1 MSSLFPSVTLA
12 PISDLISRYEKNLIV
27 IPEFQRDFVWTPAQI
42 KELIISIY
50 KGYPIGMLIQWETP
64 SELSSNVGRHWL
76 IDGQQRLLSLVAICK
91 GVVRLKGDK
100 YKSVALRFNPL
111 TEEFQFDSPRIR
123 NNPLWIDVKLL
134 VEKPLS
140 ETVTTLGKSAFLKEN
155 EIKLC
160 EQRLDKLR
168 SNLINYL
175 IPVCTLK
182 PELDPEDA
190 ANIFI
195 KLNATGT
202 RVKAAE
208 LYLATFAIMLPGKI
222 ATEISDFMDDMKR
235 QGWDLDVSVV
245 IRTILAFL
253 AGKVRIADRVLDQ
266 AKIIKKNYSDSQ
278 LQEAWLKA
286 KESIKYVINLLGNR
300 WGLYSLDLIPSQ
312 TVITTLA
319 FFCGVKNLVIDKDE
333 QDSMLKWFLLATYW
347 GRYSGATETRLN
359 EDIEVIKESKTD
371 PWRKLLSNIK
381 IVSGR
386 LIPSNEDYQG
396 AETDKLLLLYVLL
409 KEKGATSLLSTQQLR
424 NDITQIH
431 HIFPKALL
439 KGLHPEELVEDIA
452 NKTFIIGRENLHIG
466 NKEPIEY
473 LWGRVG
479 DNVLKA
485 HFIPQNPSLLK
496 KEKFQE
502 FLKERRRL
510 IIEGLN
516 EYFGGIESN

>member
-1 MSSLFPSVTLA
+1 MSSWSPPVTPT
-12 PISDLISRYEKNLIV
+12 PINDLISRYEKDLIV
-27 IPEFQRDFVWTPAQI
+27 IPEFQRDFVWTLAQI

-64 SELSSNVGRHWL
+64 PELSSSVGRYWL
-76 IDGQQRLLSLVAICK
+76 IDGQQRLLSLVAVCK
-91 GVVRLKGDK
+91 GVVKLRKGK
-100 YKSVALRFNPL
+100 YKSVILRFNPL

-123 NNPLWIDVKLL
+123 DDPLWINVKLL
-134 VEKPLS
+134 VENPLS
-140 ETVTTLGKSAFLKEN
+140 ETVNTLRKSTFLKED
-155 EIKLC
+155 EIRLC

-182 PELDPEDA
+182 PDLEPEDA

-195 KLNATGT
+195 KLNSTGT

-222 ATEISDFMDDMKR
+222 AIEISDFMDDMKR
-235 QGWDLDVSVV
+235 QGWDLDVSVI

-253 AGKVRIADRVLDQ
+253 AGKVRIANRVLDQ
-266 AKIIKKNYSDSQ
+266 ARIIKKNYSDSQ
-278 LQEAWLKA
+278 LQEAWTKA
-286 KESIKYVINLLGNR
+286 KESINYVINLLGDR
-300 WGLYSLDLIPSQ
+300 WNLYGSDLIPSQ
-312 TVITTLA
+312 TAITTMA
-319 FFCGVKNLVIDKDE
+319 FFCGVKNLDIDRSE

-359 EDIEVIKESKTD
+359 EDIEVIKESTD
-371 PWRKLLSNIK
+371 PWSKLLSKIK
-381 IVSGR
+381 NMSGR

-409 KEKGATSLLSTQQLR
+409 KEKDATSLLSTQQLR
-424 NDITQIH
+424 SDMVQVH

-439 KGLHPEELVEDIA
+439 KGDYPEELVEDIA
-452 NKTFIIGRENLHIG
+452 NKTFIIGKENLRIG

-473 LWGRVG
+473 LWGRVA
-479 DNVLKA
+479 DNVLEA
-485 HFIPQNPSLLK
+485 HFIPRHSSLLK

-510 IIEGLN
+510 IIEDLN
-516 EYFGGIESN
+516 KYFKEIESN